1 MGNSDS
7 RLPEA
12 QAFDIINSRK
22 KSAGDRL
29 KKLLGEQNAERK
41 RALLD
46 GARDQSGRTLLM
58 VACLLGD
65 AACVYA
71 LLSEGAAVGL
81 TASSGNGWS
90 ALHYACSSKREDKAP
105 DVISLLLMYHA
116 DPTARGS
123 QGQMPFHVA
132 QLSRR
137 VPALRQ
143 LESRVCD
150 FVGALSVMAASG
162 LQRTAGSLL
171 GEGARSSLVRQAG
184 GGTWKKKWVVITRL
198 QGSVAMGKY
207 PRLRCPSCLA
217 HQPALQLGVAP
228 TVPCVEC
235 AQPLIVPPLQ
245 RNVYN
250 CLTVYKTCNSE
261 LPQAVYDLTGSKV
274 SKRPSASGLTA
285 IEIQFSPDAL
295 KFVDPV
301 YFSVPGLQE
310 KFRKTRKRL
319 AVISPTTLYVA
330 APADNDLF
338 ELAFAAL
345 ARKLRSYP
353 EPSGVAHQTIQLGGA
368 LGAAGSLVAL
378 PATAR
383 AAGLP
388 AQPQLGL
395 AAAAPQ
401 QPAAS
406 AAAASAAA
414 AVAAGALVPASS
426 SLASPP
432 GPVPPPRN
440 GVVVDSL
447 GYDGDIPVA
456 VELSSLAEPENAP
469 NRSPSPA
476 PAPPLPPRPPTPPPR
491 QGGSIAVQ
499 ASAPAVHDL
508 ETDQF
513 DSAKRQSLVA
523 TAAAA
528 TFGATAAGASAA
540 ALGGPKAASSASD
553 FAAAT
558 APYEAFRCPITHQ
571 LMRDPVLTC
580 DGISF
585 EREAVASWFAKGNTT
600 SPVTGEQLETTQLVP
615 NIALRKAIQRGA
627 I

>member
-7 RLPEA
+7 RPPEA
-12 QAFDIINSRK
+12 QAFDIVNSRK
-22 KSAGDRL
+22 KTGGDRL
-29 KKLLGEQNAERK
+29 KKLLGEQNAECK

-46 GARDQSGRTLLM
+46 GARDQTGRTLLM

-65 AACVYA
+65 AACVYV

-81 TASSGNGWS
+81 AASSGNGWS

-150 FVGALSVMAASG
+150 FVGALSVEVASG

-171 GEGARSSLVRQAG
+171 GDGARSLLVQQAG

-207 PRLRCPSCLA
+207 PRLRCPSCLV

-235 AQPLIVPPLQ
+235 AQPLIMPPLQ

-274 SKRPSASGLTA
+274 SKRLSPSGFTA
-285 IEIQFSPDAL
+285 IDIQFSPDAL
-295 KFVDPV
+295 RFVDPV

-319 AVISPTTLYVA
+319 AVVSPTTLRLA

-353 EPSGVAHQTIQLGGA
+353 EPGGVVHQASQLGGA
-368 LGAAGSLVAL
+368 LGAAGSADSLGAL

-383 AAGLP
+383 VAGLP

-395 AAAAPQ
+395 GAAAPQ
-401 QPAAS
+401 QPAA
-406 AAAASAAA
+406 AAAAAAA
-414 AVAAGALVPASS
+414 AATGALVPASS
-426 SLASPP
+426 SLASPS

-447 GYDGDIPVA
+447 GYDSDIPMA
-456 VELSSLAEPENAP
+456 VELSSPAEPEKAP
-469 NRSPSPA
+469 SRSPIPA
-476 PAPPLPPRPPTPPPR
+476 PTPPLPPRPPTPPPR
-491 QGGSIAVQ
+491 QGGGIAVQ
-499 ASAPAVHDL
+499 ASAPAMHDL
-508 ETDQF
+508 ETDLF
-513 DSAKRQSLVA
+513 DSAKRQSLGA

-528 TFGATAAGASAA
+528 TLSATAAPAA

-553 FAAAT
+553 LAT
-558 APYEAFRCPITHQ
+558 TEAFRCPITHQ
-571 LMRDPVLTC
+571 LLRDPVLTC

-585 EREAVASWFAKGNTT
+585 EREAIASWFAKGNTT
-600 SPVTGEQLETTQLVP
+600 SPVTGEQLDTTQLVP